1 MATTLGG
8 TIYDIY
14 KKAKSTLTPT
24 PEIDPAL
31 KTQLEQKG
39 QYQRIADLQKGM
51 ITAPL
56 TIGRTG
62 TTSQTSN
69 QTINNQTNIPKSS
82 SIGTTTLYSPNGQSL
97 NVPTSLSSV
106 YQSQGYT
113 TSPAIST
120 KTTPNV
126 TPQTNTYTNNG
137 VSNNQD
143 FMTQYQDFMNKYS
156 PDYSSEEAAVKQ
168 AEQDRL
174 NKMRDVI
181 NKQAEQQRLSSQKLG
196 QKKEEG
202 YKAGLGMSEGL
213 NWSSLGTD
221 ALNRIGQETQAE
233 IEKIDEAERQALETA
248 DTTSIENLQKQLSQL
263 RTMKSEKEKQLLD
276 IFNASQKQITATDDV
291 SEYNFYAQ
299 QEQNAGRTP
308 ISYLEWK
315 LQTTGKTSGTGVVE
329 VSPGA
334 SLYDKTTGEFVG
346 TAPSKPSDN
355 EPVTKTVGE
364 KLLQWD
370 PTSQTWKEAYSAT
383 TSETPYKNEQFNL
396 LDTAM
401 AGAEQFADAA
411 GRAPWREGI
420 ARGLF
425 GATDMTKLQ
434 SYAQTLKTNL
444 LTLAT
449 DPAVKKFFGPQ
460 MSNADVKM
468 MMAGGTTLDPEL
480 QGPVE
485 FKAELTRVKDLI
497 NRMKNSVN
505 QGMQS
510 GTSSRVTNIEDV
522 DWENVVPSK

>member
-31 KTQLEQKG
+31 KNQLEQKG
-39 QYQRIADLQKGM
+39 QYQRIADLQKGT
-51 ITAPL
+51 ITTPL

-62 TTSQTSN
+62 TSSQTNN
-69 QTINNQTNIPKSS
+69 QITNSQTNIPKSS
-82 SIGTTTLYSPNGQSL
+82 SIGTTTLYSPSGQSL
-97 NVPTSLSSV
+97 TVPTSLSDI
-106 YQSQGYT
+106 YQNQGYKT
-113 TSPAIST
+113 NQSSPIVQ
-120 KTTPNV
+120 P
-126 TPQTNTYTNNG
+126 PTNNKI
-137 VSNNQD
+137 NNTGNTGSQD
-143 FMTQYQDFMNKYS
+143 FMTQYQSFMNKYS
-156 PDYSSEEAAVKQ
+156 PDYSSEEAAAKQ
-168 AEQDRL
+168 AEQERL

-181 NKQAEQQRLSSQKLG
+181 NKQAEQQRLSAQKLG

-221 ALNRIGQETQAE
+221 ALNRIGQDTQAE

-263 RTMKSEKEKQLLD
+263 RTMKSEKEKKLLD
-276 IFNASQKQITATDDV
+276 IFNASQKQTTATDDV

-522 DWENVVPSK
+522 DWENVVPSNN